1 MEDAGALTA
10 TASSN
15 GAEGTASMIR
25 TFPEEV
31 SITPENPDSSCKVSG
46 QPVVAAAPTPPE
58 GVTLAFANTVGFT
71 VIDCDR
77 NPNSTYPETL
87 VVTIDVEQAIPEG
100 TELYKVTDAG
110 DWNVIEDAV
119 IGVQSVTY
127 RITDDGDLD
136 QDKTPGTLRDPVALA
151 YPASTLN
158 CSDITDWSAAASND
172 EWVCQIDGQEYE
184 YADFHVLTTNGTDVC
199 ANPVDEVPTEENDG
213 QGLFC
218 SSDGSTVRAIYDWDN
233 AYDGEKAP
241 IKLAW
246 LTSVEQIGSRSGS
259 CSDEIKTVAGRCAN
273 QLANGSRAFRGMGG
287 EGGEGITGL
296 DVTNLSD
303 LSYMF
308 FISASFNDDLSGWDV
323 SNVKYLRGAFEKAES
338 FNQNISAWNT
348 AAVTDM
354 SGMLKDAKA
363 FDQDLSGWNV
373 DGVTNYSSF
382 DEGADN
388 WCGLGFDNRGRPGDW
403 SPTEAVGCLNVVLQA
418 PESGSVGDEFDY
430 VVQYYNASTTL
441 FDSGVLTLEL
451 PNGVSVS
458 DGGISDDA
466 SQSGRTITW
475 TDIEVPAGSSAN
487 GGGGELRVG
496 VEIGAGVTDGTELL
510 ASATLTD
517 GAATSVNDVAGQSSV
532 PSLC

>member
-1 MEDAGALTA
+1 M
-10 TASSN
+10 
-15 GAEGTASMIR
+15 
-25 TFPEEV
+25 
-31 SITPENPDSSCKVSG
+31 
-46 QPVVAAAPTPPE
+46 
-58 GVTLAFANTVGFT
+58 
-71 VIDCDR
+71 
-77 NPNSTYPETL
+77 
-87 VVTIDVEQAIPEG
+87 
-100 TELYKVTDAG
+100 
-110 DWNVIEDAV
+110 
-119 IGVQSVTY
+119 
-127 RITDDGDLD
+127 
-136 QDKTPGTLRDPVALA
+136 
-151 YPASTLN
+151 
-158 CSDITDWSAAASND
+158 
-172 EWVCQIDGQEYE
+172 
-184 YADFHVLTTNGTDVC
+184 LTTNGTDVC
-199 ANPVDEVPTEENDG
+199 ANPVDQVPTEENDG

-287 EGGEGITGL
+287 EGGEGIRGL

-388 WCGLGFDNRGRPGDW
+388 WCGLGFDNRGRPRDW

-517 GAATSVNDVAGQSSV
+517 GAATSVNDVARTIVSAKSV
-532 PSLC
+532 LRPTIDERSGDGAPG

>member
-1 MEDAGALTA
+1 MFDRAESFNQDLSKWNIENVTANSDFDALA
-10 TASSN
+10 TAWC
-15 GAEGTASMIR
+15 GK
-25 TFPEEV
+25 TFPNNGRPIG
-31 SITPENPDSSCKVSG
+31 ITPQLSAGCVSECSAVSEDEWALAASASNWVCKV
-46 QPVVAAAPTPPE
+46 A
-58 GVTLAFANTVGFT
+58 
-71 VIDCDR
+71 
-77 NPNSTYPETL
+77 
-87 VVTIDVEQAIPEG
+87 
-100 TELYKVTDAG
+100 
-110 DWNVIEDAV
+110 
-119 IGVQSVTY
+119 
-127 RITDDGDLD
+127 
-136 QDKTPGTLRDPVALA
+136 
-151 YPASTLN
+151 
-158 CSDITDWSAAASND
+158 
-172 EWVCQIDGQEYE
+172 GQEYE
-184 YADFHVLTTNGTDVC
+184 YADFHILTASVTDVC
-199 ANPVDEVPTEENDG
+199 ANAVDKVPTEENGG
-213 QGLFC
+213 QGLIC

-273 QLANGSRAFRGMGG
+273 QLSSGKSAFRGMFG
-287 EGGEGITGL
+287 EGGVGIRNLNIDNLISLEEMFYGARGFNE
-296 DVTNLSD
+296 DVT
-303 LSYMF
+303 
-308 FISASFNDDLSGWDV
+308 GWDISHV
-323 SNVKYLRGAFEKAES
+323 ENLRRLFEGTNFDRNIGDWNTSAVTNMEATFYNTPFNQDISDWDTSQVERMGWMFHKATQFDQDIS
-338 FNQNISAWNT
+338 RWNTSKVRSMRSMFQNTAQFNQNISTQPVTGENGEAYTAWDVS
-348 AAVTDM
+348 AVTNM
-354 SGMLKDAKA
+354 AYMFEKA
-363 FDQDLSGWNV
+363 RAFNQDLSGWNV
-373 DGVTNYSSF
+373 KKVSDFSDF
-382 DEGADN
+382 DIDATG